1 MRFLA
6 FLVRR
11 IGAALFT
18 FVCLILIAFVVY
30 WALPSTP
37 AFFLYPGQ
45 IHLTD
50 YQIAHANHLFALDRP
65 KYVQVG
71 NFFWR
76 LVHGDIGKSWR
87 GSQFV
92 TNDQLNRSP
101 LGPQVYPALRITLSI
116 ILGGALL
123 VVLFAIPL
131 GAYAGSHIGT
141 IGDRAISVGTLVG
154 VCTHPMVLG
163 SLLAMYLGWGH
174 LHLLPAGSY
183 CPFEKGPQD
192 FCGGPKDWALHLAL
206 PWVTFA
212 LIFLA
217 LYTRMIRSS
226 VADTLHEEFVR
237 TARAKGAGE
246 LRVMRSHVLPPASM
260 RVLTMVGM
268 EVGTA
273 IGVCIY
279 IEAAFNMQG
288 LGQVA
293 VFAMGGASGPID
305 LPLTLAVVTLITA
318 IVVIGNLVVDVLYAV
333 VDPRATRETARGR
346 AKSLVGGVF

>member
-1 MRFLA
+1 
-6 FLVRR
+6 
-11 IGAALFT
+11 
-18 FVCLILIAFVVY
+18 
-30 WALPSTP
+30 
-37 AFFLYPGQ
+37 
-45 IHLTD
+45 
-50 YQIAHANHLFALDRP
+50 
-65 KYVQVG
+65 
-71 NFFWR
+71 
-76 LVHGDIGKSWR
+76 
-87 GSQFV
+87 
-92 TNDQLNRSP
+92 
-101 LGPQVYPALRITLSI
+101 
-116 ILGGALL
+116 
-123 VVLFAIPL
+123 
-131 GAYAGSHIGT
+131 
-141 IGDRAISVGTLVG
+141 
-154 VCTHPMVLG
+154 
-163 SLLAMYLGWGH
+163 
-174 LHLLPAGSY
+174 
-183 CPFEKGPQD
+183 
-192 FCGGPKDWALHLAL
+192 
-206 PWVTFA
+206 
-212 LIFLA
+212 
-217 LYTRMIRSS
+217 MIRSS